1 MVSLTKL
8 ILSEYILVF
17 FLLKIHLYYMYFC
30 MVSETQIG
38 PLSSRKIVANG
49 GGSVS
54 TMLYVN
60 LGGVHAYSLLAILS
74 NG

>member
-17 FLLKIHLYYMYFC
+17 FLVKIHLYYMYFC

-49 GGSVS
+49 GGWQC
-54 TMLYVN
+54 
-60 LGGVHAYSLLAILS
+60 VHYALIEHCSMSIWGEYMRTVC
-74 NG
+74 